1 MQEVNASFYKNC
13 RELPMH
19 NFNEIQITNDL
30 NYLVKDKSKQSDE
43 DLQRHWIEI
52 LEESF
57 ELSKDTNQKKFF
69 KDKSELIHLEV
80 KINILHTLRNLTGLK
95 LNNEQQ
101 KIFDFIKKKYRVT
114 DFEQSILQTTDK
126 INLKISQFK
135 RQYDSE
141 KSSNFES
148 MLASMRI
155 NGYHVNRHEITV
167 SEWFALIE
175 QIKMQNS
182 NKDATKR
189 KR

>member
-30 NYLVKDKSKQSDE
+30 NYLVKDKTKQSDE

-80 KINILHTLRNLTGLK
+80 KINILHTLRKPN
-95 LNNEQQ
+95 
-101 KIFDFIKKKYRVT
+101 RVKT
-114 DFEQSILQTTDK
+114 Q
-126 INLKISQFK
+126 
-135 RQYDSE
+135 
-141 KSSNFES
+141 
-148 MLASMRI
+148 
-155 NGYHVNRHEITV
+155 
-167 SEWFALIE
+167 
-175 QIKMQNS
+175 
-182 NKDATKR
+182 
-189 KR
+189 